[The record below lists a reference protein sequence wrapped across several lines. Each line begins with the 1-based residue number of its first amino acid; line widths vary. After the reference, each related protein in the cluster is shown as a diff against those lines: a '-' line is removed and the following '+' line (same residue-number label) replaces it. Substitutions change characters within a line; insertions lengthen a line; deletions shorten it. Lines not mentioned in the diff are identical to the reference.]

1 MPSGEWAHR
10 CHHQSRGVHMARTA
24 LGPHRIHIH
33 QAAGL
38 DSHPSGMVIWA
49 AHHHLRL
56 GGLGHPMAGGPGQVH
71 RHRGLVHALG
81 HTIQRH
87 HMAELVLLHQP
98 VLGV

>member
-1 MPSGEWAHR
+1 MLSGEQAHR
-10 CHHQSRGVHMARTA
+10 CHHLSHGAHMDRTA
-24 LGPHRIHIH
+24 LGPHHIHIH

-38 DSHPSGMVIWA
+38 DHLPSGMVIWA
-49 AHHHLRL
+49 AHHHLHL
-56 GGLGHPMAGGPGQVH
+56 AGLRRPMAGGPGQVH

-87 HMAELVLLHQP
+87 HMVELVLLHQP